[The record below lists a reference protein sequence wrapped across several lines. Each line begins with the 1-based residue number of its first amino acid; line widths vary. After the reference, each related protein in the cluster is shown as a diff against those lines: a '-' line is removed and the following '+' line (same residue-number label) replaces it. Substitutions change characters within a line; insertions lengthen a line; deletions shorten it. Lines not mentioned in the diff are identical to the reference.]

1 MTDTLSTWSAEGA
14 NVSQS
19 SAVNENPQVGSGSSG
34 LDEDERLELE
44 RLRQEVAGLRA
55 APSVPRRRIRWA
67 SVAAAVLLVLGCV
80 GVPAS
85 VLAVWTHN
93 QVSDTDRFVETVSPV
108 IADPAVQS
116 ALADRITREVL
127 AYVDVQQIAN
137 ETVDALAAQG
147 LRPQLVDRLHDLT
160 GPLADGV
167 AGLVRDRVGKLVA
180 SPQFTA
186 AWNRAVQVA
195 HDQANTVL
203 SGEAA
208 SISIK
213 DGVVVLDLAP
223 FIDAAKQQLIE
234 SGFAA
239 AARIPE
245 VHPTVDLFAAS
256 TLVRAQTAYQT
267 LDVVATWLP
276 WITLLLLAAGVYLAR
291 HRRRA
296 LLGIG
301 LGVVA
306 GMLVLAAALMV
317 ARALLVSGVPEQGAA
332 AAAATYDILV
342 RFLRTAL
349 RTLAVLGLII
359 ALGAYLT
366 GPAAGAVQV
375 RGALGRAVAGVRRGR
390 VAEAL
395 GAGPVG
401 PWVHAHV
408 RLLRAAA
415 LGLAVLVFVLLDR
428 PTGMAVVLL
437 ALGLVVALAV
447 IEFLDHVPVAETP
460 AETTA
465 ADSSA

>member
-1 MTDTLSTWSAEGA
+1 MP
-14 NVSQS
+14 QS
-19 SAVNENPQVGSGSSG
+19 FTVNDGPQVGSGALG
-34 LDEDERLELE
+34 LDEDERRELE
-44 RLRQEVAGLRA
+44 GLRQEVATLRA
-55 APSVPRRRIRWA
+55 ASSVRRRRIRWA

-93 QVSDTDRFVETVSPV
+93 QVTDTSRFVATVSPV
-108 IADPAVQS
+108 IEDPMVQS

-127 AYVDVQQIAN
+127 TYVNVQQIAN
-137 ETVDALAAQG
+137 EAVEALAAQG

-167 AGLVRDRVGKLVA
+167 AGLVRDRVGQLVA

-195 HDQANTVL
+195 HDQANAVL

-208 SISIK
+208 SIAIK
-213 DGVVVLDLAP
+213 DGRVVLDLGP
-223 FIDAAKQQLIE
+223 FIDAAKQHLVD
-234 SGFAA
+234 SGFGA
-239 AARIPE
+239 AARIPQ

-256 TLVRAQTAYQT
+256 TLVRAQTAYRM
-267 LDVVATWLP
+267 LDAVASWLP

-296 LLGIG
+296 LVGVG

-317 ARALLVSGVPEQGAA
+317 GRALLVSGVPEQGAA
-332 AAAATYDILV
+332 AAAATYDTLV
-342 RFLRTAL
+342 RFLHTAL
-349 RTLAVLGLII
+349 RTLAVLGLIV

-366 GPAAGAVQV
+366 GPATGAVQV
-375 RGALGRAVAGVRRGR
+375 RAALTRGVSGLRRGR

-408 RLLRAAA
+408 RLLRATT

-428 PTGMAVVLL
+428 PTGMDIVLL
-437 ALGLVVALAV
+437 ALGLVLVLAV
-447 IEFLDHVPVAETP
+447 IEFLDHAPAAETP
-460 AETTA
+460 AGTPTVDIPA
-465 ADSSA
+465 